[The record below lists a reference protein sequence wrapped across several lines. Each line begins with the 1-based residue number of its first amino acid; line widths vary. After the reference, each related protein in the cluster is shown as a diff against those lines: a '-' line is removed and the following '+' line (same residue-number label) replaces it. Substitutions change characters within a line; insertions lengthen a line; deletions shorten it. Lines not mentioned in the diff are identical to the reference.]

1 MKKLLSLL
9 LTAAVAVSLCAALV
23 HHRRPP
29 GRFRHS
35 PPVKV
40 CRKPKIQYPPW
51 EVVAAGGAATGL
63 VVASYKVSNGVE
75 EGVKTVAKEH
85 PEEFT
90 NSLSVL
96 TWPLRWGLLILMIV
110 SGWWLWHKYQ
120 GNKNN
125 LRKEIPNAN
134 RSVEE

>member
-1 MKKLLSLL
+1 MKKLLLLL
-9 LTAAVAVSLCAALV
+9 LTAAVSVNLCAAPV

-29 GRFRHS
+29 RRIRHS

-75 EGVKTVAKEH
+75 EGMKTVAKEH
-85 PEEFT
+85 PEEFIS
-90 NSLSVL
+90 SLSVL

-110 SGWWLWHKYQ
+110 SGWWLWRKYK

-125 LRKEIPNAN
+125 ERKEIPNAD